1 MHTQRRRV
9 KPFAV
14 GFAIMALGVVAWS
27 ATASGSS
34 GRAQLTNVSINTA
47 SASAEWAD
55 IYVAQDLG
63 LFAKQGLNVTTILAT
78 SEPGTV
84 LLSGQADFSSGTPT
98 TTYIDDEA
106 GANLSAIYSPG
117 ATYVAWDA
125 PSAIKTPADLK
136 GKTLGVFSLQ
146 DLDVVYTTE
155 MMNQYGVAPGSY
167 TMRAVGYSSAKLAA
181 IKAGAV
187 SAAPLYPPVNFQ
199 AEADGLHQIFDT
211 SQLKAG
217 ALPTFY
223 IVKASWAAAHKTEVV
238 GFLKAL
244 NQAHTWLFNPANK
257 AKAIQIIVK
266 HTQLPANQAAASY
279 ALFFTKPGVNYS
291 KAGEWSASAVQAV
304 VPGLIKVG
312 MIKKTYPYAKTVD
325 LSYLK
330 AAGA

>member
-1 MHTQRRRV
+1 MHTYRRRV
-9 KPFAV
+9 KAFAFGIAV
-14 GFAIMALGVVAWS
+14 MVLGLVVWS

-34 GRAQLTNVSINTA
+34 GRTQLTKVSINTA

-63 LFAKQGLNVTTILAT
+63 LFAKQGLDVTTILAT

-84 LLSGQADFSSGTPT
+84 LLSGQAQFSSGTPT
-98 TTYIDDEA
+98 TTYIDDSA
-106 GANLSAIYSPG
+106 GAKLSAVYSPG

-125 PSAIKTPADLK
+125 KSDIKTPADLK

-146 DLDVVYTTE
+146 DLDVVYTSE
-155 MMNQYGVAPGSY
+155 MMSQYGVKPGDYS
-167 TMRAVGYSSAKLAA
+167 MRAVGYSSAKLAA
-181 IKAGAV
+181 VKAGAV

-199 AEADGLHQIFDT
+199 AETDGLHQIFDT
-211 SQLKAG
+211 SQLKGG

-223 IVKASWAAAHKTEVV
+223 IVKADWAKAHRSEVV
-238 GFLKAL
+238 GFMKAL
-244 NQAHTWLFNPANK
+244 NQAHTWLFDPANK

-266 HTQLPANQAAASY
+266 HTQLPAAQAAASY

-291 KAGEWSASAVQAV
+291 KAGEWSAAAVQAA

-312 MIKKTYPYAKTVD
+312 MIKKTYPYANTVD

-330 AAGA
+330 AASS